1 MWRERRGEFVSI
13 EVEFNLKWKKV
24 HESWL
29 NMHSFPIKFKDNR
42 RIERKTRESRSNRL
56 GTGLELSLSQCRLF
70 RSWILFVI
78 LSSIYFYS
86 VSFFSSCWERQK
98 VSLQA
103 EAITVTQLKYGLR
116 FTMFYEWMLNLNVQ
130 FTVTSLS
137 ENAIPIGFFSRLFPF
152 STLRES
158 GACCTLRCF
167 MTFGCTNG
175 SVCDAEI
182 SLLSPCFLYLM
193 SSDNDSK
200 IPFIK

>member
-1 MWRERRGEFVSI
+1 MNWAE
-13 EVEFNLKWKKV
+13 NA
-24 HESWL
+24 
-29 NMHSFPIKFKDNR
+29 
-42 RIERKTRESRSNRL
+42 RESFESTRNRARTFIITMSPL
-56 GTGLELSLSQCRLF
+56 PIMNSICH
-70 RSWILFVI
+70 FVE
-78 LSSIYFYS
+78 YFYS
-86 VSFFSSCWERQK
+86 VSFFSSCWDRQK

-116 FTMFYEWMLNLNVQ
+116 FTVFYEWMLKLNVQ

-137 ENAIPIGFFSRLFPF
+137 ENAILIGFFSRLFPF

>member
-1 MWRERRGEFVSI
+1 MWRGEFVSI

-29 NMHSFPIKFKDNR
+29 NMHSFPIKFKDTR
-42 RIERKTRESRSNRL
+42 RIARKTRESRSNRL

-116 FTMFYEWMLNLNVQ
+116 FTVFYEWMLKLNVQ

-137 ENAIPIGFFSRLFPF
+137 ENAIPIGFFLAFFHFRRCVNRVHAAPL
-152 STLRES
+152 
-158 GACCTLRCF
+158 GALWRSAAQMVPCAMQRFRCF
-167 MTFGCTNG
+167 HHAFY
-175 SVCDAEI
+175 I
-182 SLLSPCFLYLM
+182 
-193 SSDNDSK
+193 
-200 IPFIK
+200 